1 MSNNDEVNFKVEV
14 YQKDD
19 QLIDVRVDTETQ
31 EIWVTEKQIAKLFD
45 LNART
50 ISHHITNIY
59 DDGELDRSS
68 TMRNL
73 LVVQNEGERRVSRTI
88 SHYNIDMINFI
99 GFRVNGRRAVE
110 FRQWASE
117 LIKSYLRDGFVLNEK
132 ALRDS
137 PEKANELAAKIRA
150 IRANERHVYDK
161 LKDCLKES
169 AADYDASAP
178 EVRSFYAKMQ
188 DKFHYAI
195 TGMVSAKLILDRA
208 NHEDDNMG
216 LSTFSGVSPNLSEAK
231 VGKNYLKENEL
242 YRMNLLSEQFL
253 LYAES
258 TALQG
263 KKMTMSSLIEYVDKL
278 LVFNEYVLMPD
289 YSHGKMLRDEA
300 NQHAE
305 RQHKLFKK
313 KRVIE
318 KAGYIYD
325 PESAALGEFNF
336 LFEDQD

>member
-31 EIWVTEKQIAKLFD
+31 EIWVTEKEIAKLF
-45 LNART
+45 NVARNT
-50 ISHHITNIY
+50 ITEHINNIY
-59 DDGELDRSS
+59 SDGELDRNS
-68 TMRNL
+68 TSRSL
-73 LVVQNEGERRVSRTI
+73 RLVRNEGNRKVYREI
-88 SHYNIDMINFI
+88 NHYSIDMINFI

-137 PEKANELAAKIRA
+137 PEKTNELAAKIRA
-150 IRANERHVYDK
+150 IRADERHVYDK
-161 LKDCLKES
+161 LKDCFKES
-169 AADYDASAP
+169 ASDYDGNSP
-178 EVRSFYAKMQ
+178 EVRSFYSKMQ

-216 LSTFSGVSPNLSEAK
+216 LNSFSGVSPTLKEAK

-242 YRMNLLSEQFL
+242 YRMHLLSEQFL
-253 LYAES
+253 LHAES

-263 KKMTMSSLIEYVDKL
+263 KKMTMRSLNEHVDKL
-278 LVFNEYVLMPD
+278 LVFNEYALLPD
-289 YSHGKMLRDEA
+289 NPNGYFLREEA
-300 NQHAE
+300 NEHAD

-313 KRVIE
+313 KRIIE

-325 PESAALGEFNF
+325 PELMALGEFNF